1 LTDLSP
7 ASQLGLFEA
16 RPGEAQTHV
25 RAAHIDSAVDEVR
38 ARFGSG
44 ALRRGNTIE

>member
-7 ASQLGLFEA
+7 ASQLGLFEGQ
-16 RPGEAQTHV
+16 PGEAQGHI
-25 RAAHIDSAVDEVR
+25 RSARIDSAVDEVR